1 MFAPKIRPQFLTVFG
16 LLRRARIRTMHV
28 TSINRRTDV
37 TSTLF
42 SILGSTYL
50 IVSST
55 MTQAGC
61 SPALTEQIVSAER
74 IVDSLRP
81 DKAGQMRVF
90 ATDGS
95 QYSAGE
101 AVWMK
106 GQLRSVLR
114 SCNQGDEN
122 TASST
127 LRGVTD
133 LLKAHHSSL

>member
-1 MFAPKIRPQFLTVFG
+1 M
-16 LLRRARIRTMHV
+16 
-28 TSINRRTDV
+28 S
-37 TSTLF
+37 STLF

-50 IVSST
+50 LASSSLT
-55 MTQAGC
+55 HAGC

-95 QYSAGE
+95 EYTAGE
-101 AVWMK
+101 AQWMK
-106 GQLRSVLR
+106 GQLRSVLQ
-114 SCNQGDEN
+114 SCAQGDE
-122 TASST
+122 TSAASA

-133 LLKAHHSSL
+133 LLKAHHAAT